1 MSAPAEKKNILDL
14 MAEEIAEDDPVENV
28 DDEDDDDCDDEIDDD
43 DAAQMSGLL
52 YSLLTTEEDESI
64 ANVLKG
70 IRDGIDKQN
79 KILYKILTSLAK

>member
-1 MSAPAEKKNILDL
+1 MTAEPPKKNVLDL
-14 MAEEIAEDDPVENV
+14 MAEEIAEEQVE
-28 DDEDDDDCDDEIDDD
+28 DEEIDEDIDDD
-43 DAAQMSGLL
+43 IDDDEEAQFSGLM

-79 KILYKILTSLAK
+79 KILHKILTSLAAAAK

>member
-1 MSAPAEKKNILDL
+1 MSAPAEKKNVLDL

-28 DDEDDDDCDDEIDDD
+28 EDDDDDDCDDEIDDAD
-43 DAAQMSGLL
+43 AQMSGLL
-52 YSLLTTEEDESI
+52 YSLLTTEDDESI
-64 ANVLKG
+64 TNVLKG

>member
-1 MSAPAEKKNILDL
+1 MSAPAEKKNVLDL
-14 MAEEIAEDDPVENV
+14 MAEEIAEDDPMENID
-28 DDEDDDDCDDEIDDD
+28 DDEDDDCDDEIDDD
-43 DAAQMSGLL
+43 AQMSGLL

-79 KILYKILTSLAK
+79 KILYKISTFLAK

>member
-14 MAEEIAEDDPVENV
+14 MAEEIAEDDQVENV
-28 DDEDDDDCDDEIDDD
+28 DEDDDDCDDEIDDD
-43 DAAQMSGLL
+43 AQMSGLL

-79 KILYKILTSLAK
+79 KILYKISTFLAK

>member
-1 MSAPAEKKNILDL
+1 MSAPAEKKNVLDL

-28 DDEDDDDCDDEIDDD
+28 EEDDDDDCDDEIDDAD
-43 DAAQMSGLL
+43 AQMSGLL
-52 YSLLTTEEDESI
+52 YSLLTTEDDESI
-64 ANVLKG
+64 TNVLKG

>member
-28 DDEDDDDCDDEIDDD
+28 DDEDDDDCDDEIDD
-43 DAAQMSGLL
+43 AAQMSGLL
-52 YSLLTTEEDESI
+52 YSLLTTEDDESI
-64 ANVLKG
+64 TNVLKG

>member
-1 MSAPAEKKNILDL
+1 MTTEPPKKNVLDL
-14 MAEEIAEDDPVENV
+14 MAEEIADEQVIDEEEI
-28 DDEDDDDCDDEIDDD
+28 DEDIDDD
-43 DAAQMSGLL
+43 IDDDEAQFSGLL

-79 KILYKILTSLAK
+79 KILYKILTSLAAK

>member
-1 MSAPAEKKNILDL
+1 MSAPAEKKNVLDL
-14 MAEEIAEDDPVENV
+14 MAEEIAEDVENV
-28 DDEDDDDCDDEIDDD
+28 EEDDDDDCDDEIDDD
-43 DAAQMSGLL
+43 AQMSGLL

-79 KILYKILTSLAK
+79 KILYKISTFLAK

>member
-1 MSAPAEKKNILDL
+1 MSAPAEKKNVLDL
-14 MAEEIAEDDPVENV
+14 MAEEIAEDDQVENV
-28 DDEDDDDCDDEIDDD
+28 DEDDDDCDDEIDDD
-43 DAAQMSGLL
+43 DDAQMSGLL

-79 KILYKILTSLAK
+79 KILYKISTFLAK